1 MGVSGPTV
9 GTVLGGTYRLE
20 RELGRGGMGSVY
32 EASHVRLP
40 RRYAVKLLKA
50 DFVHDRDVF
59 DRFRREAEIASSLG
73 HDNIV
78 EVFDF
83 NFSDDG
89 QPYMVLELLQGEDLA
104 ARLERGGPLN
114 LQQMLQMLRQ
124 VASALEA
131 AHARGIVHRDLKPSN
146 LFLCKRPGKEELLK
160 VLDFGISKVLHTPSM
175 ATQTGAILGTP
186 NYMSPEQALGKQSEI
201 DGRTD
206 VFALGAIVYECLTGQ
221 RAFEGPSAVGIL
233 FKVNYETPEPIRSFV
248 DLPAAIDTVVR
259 RALMKDRNLRYPSA
273 QALLDDFER
282 ACSGAPLDATIA
294 HSNTTAS
301 PRPAAATIDAP
312 APRAQ
317 APQTVDVPLPVAPT
331 VATPAPAITTLR
343 SVASEI
349 APRPPAP
356 RSRLPIALGGA
367 AVLLA
372 LAIAVVAPRL
382 RESKKPAVTPPPP
395 VIVETK
401 PPAPPTVGLSLV
413 ISPEGAQVELDGVE
427 TPSRALRVPLGS
439 EHTIVVRADGY
450 TAQTRTIRPQTDGRI
465 SVKLEPVPAPAAK
478 PHPPRPKKKPA
489 PKGVG
494 PVEKDI

>member
-1 MGVSGPTV
+1 MGVSAPAV

-40 RRYAVKLLKA
+40 RRYAVKLLKGE
-50 DFVHDRDVF
+50 FVHDRDVF

-89 QPYMVLELLQGEDLA
+89 QPYMVLELLTGEDLS
-104 ARLERGGPLN
+104 ARLGRGGPLN
-114 LQQMLQMLRQ
+114 LQQMLQVLRQ

-146 LFLCKRPGKEELLK
+146 LFLCKRPGKEELVK

-206 VFALGAIVYECLTGQ
+206 VFALGAIIYECLTGQ
-221 RAFEGPSAVGIL
+221 RAFDGPSAVGIL
-233 FKVNYETPEPIRSFV
+233 FKVNYDTPEPMGSFV
-248 DLPAAIDTVVR
+248 DLPAGVDTVVR
-259 RALMKDRNLRYPSA
+259 RALMKDRNHRYPTA
-273 QALLDDFER
+273 QALLEDFER
-282 ACSGAPLDATIA
+282 ACSGAPLDATLA
-294 HSNTTAS
+294 HANTSAPS
-301 PRPAAATIDAP
+301 KPAPATIDAP
-312 APRAQ
+312 S
-317 APQTVDVPLPVAPT
+317 PVAAT

-349 APRPPAP
+349 APRPATP
-356 RSRLPIALGGA
+356 RRRLPIALGGA
-367 AVLLA
+367 ALLLA
-372 LAIAVVAPRL
+372 LGIAVVAPRL
-382 RESKKPAVTPPPP
+382 RETRKPAAQPPPPP
-395 VIVETK
+395 VIVETRA
-401 PPAPPTVGLSLV
+401 PATPTVGLSLV
-413 ISPEGAQVELDGVE
+413 ISPEEAQVELDGVE
-427 TPSRALRVPLGS
+427 IPSRALRVPQGS

-450 TAQTRTIRPQTDGRI
+450 NSQTRTIRPQTDGRI
-465 SVKLEPVPAPAAK
+465 SIKLEPLPAPASK
-478 PHPPRPKKKPA
+478 PHPSVRPKKKPA
-489 PKGVG
+489 PNGIG